1 VSIEEHISQL
11 RANAL
16 GKKYKEKKSKAPREK
31 RQTQNSQQVEG
42 VVEWAP
48 KVYLKLVSTGGSTF
62 ALAGERLGGLA
73 HK

>member
-31 RQTQNSQQVEG
+31 RQTQNSQQVEA

-48 KVYLKLVSTGGSTF
+48 KGSF
-62 ALAGERLGGLA
+62 KVVEY
-73 HK
+73 